1 MNWDNIRVFIHVNRL
16 GSIAKA
22 AERLDINHST
32 VLRRLNQL
40 ESELNVQLF
49 SRSTKGY
56 EITPAGEELL
66 EQAVAMETHA
76 QALQRQAASN
86 KKESS
91 GKLAIAI
98 PPAGSIDLIPAMA
111 AFRKQN
117 PTIELNLNAQIAL
130 SDLNKLEAEVSIR
143 FTNEPPND
151 YVGFKL
157 LELPYKIYAS
167 EAYLKANPGI
177 TSIDVVPEWIIIN
190 VTGLNNDF
198 EPWVKSLPSQPK
210 ISVRTNS
217 TELAAEAVASD
228 LGVTFL
234 PEHISKKF
242 PNIVEVPMDPFHSS
256 IGIWI
261 FTHQDLRFQPR
272 VKNFIQFMRKQLPI
286 HYPEYALVT
295 G

>member
-151 YVGFKL
+151 YVGFRL

-242 PNIVEVPMDPFHSS
+242 PNIVEVPMDPFHST

-261 FTHQDLRFQPR
+261 FISPKPL
-272 VKNFIQFMRKQLPI
+272 I
-286 HYPEYALVT
+286 
-295 G
+295 